1 MSHVGDDVP
10 QPVVEFRFS
19 HPNVRRIQ
27 WKNVFLAGSSNPIFQ
42 QELLSLKTSNINH
55 SKIFNPGDIHADN
68 GTVVSSEPVVVATS
82 YSQDNILG
90 RNQFYHQWLQETV

>member
-1 MSHVGDDVP
+1 MSQMGKKMSHVGDDVP
-10 QPVVEFRFS
+10 QPVVEFRFF

-55 SKIFNPGDIHADN
+55 SKILNL
-68 GTVVSSEPVVVATS
+68 SSEPVVVATS

-90 RNQFYHQWLQETV
+90 RNQFHHQWLQETV